1 MERTWAT
8 REQLIL
14 EAVADAQEH
23 GRDVVS
29 VARAAVPDLPGDL
42 YMETLASL
50 EDDGFLQVATIRDGA
65 GRLHGAHVQRLTP
78 KGRRQVGQWPSDDVV
93 TELLAGL
100 QAKIDAEPDPV
111 ERSRLE
117 RLRDAAGEVSRSVL
131 SAVVTAAAKGAL
143 GLP

>member
-1 MERTWAT
+1 MERTSET

-29 VARAAVPDLPGDL
+29 AAQAAVPDLPGDL
-42 YMETLASL
+42 YMEALASL

-78 KGRRQVGQWPSDDVV
+78 K
-93 TELLAGL
+93 
-100 QAKIDAEPDPV
+100 K
-111 ERSRLE
+111 
-117 RLRDAAGEVSRSVL
+117 
-131 SAVVTAAAKGAL
+131 AAAKWANGRATMSSPNCL
-143 GLP
+143 QAFRGRSTPNRTQWKAVDWNACAMQRAKCRKASSPLW